1 MTKPVFILVRPQL
14 AENVGMTARAMMNCG
29 IDELRLVAPREN
41 HLSEIAVR
49 ASSGAERI
57 LKNAKVYN
65 TLDEA
70 TADLNFVLATT
81 ARFRDMV
88 KPVYTPEKA
97 SLLLKSNQNIKT
109 GVLFG
114 CERTGLENDEV
125 VGADAILSIPLNPEH
140 TSLNL
145 SQAVLLVGYAYLNAL
160 NPQVCQIREN
170 IPAPKIELHLFL
182 NFLDNLLEKHGY
194 YKIRDKKPKMQRN
207 LEDVFNRAGLTSQE
221 IRTLYGIFNTFSK
234 KNLQKEIESD
244 INEES

>member
-14 AENVGMTARAMMNCG
+14 AENVGMAARAMMNCA

-41 HLSEIAVR
+41 HLSETAIR

-57 LKNAKVYN
+57 LQNAKVYN
-65 TLDEA
+65 SLNEA

-97 SLLLKSNQNIKT
+97 AEFLKKNQDIKT

-114 CERTGLENDEV
+114 CERTGLENDEI
-125 VGADAILSIPLNPEH
+125 VGADALLSIPLNPEH

-160 NPQVCQIREN
+160 TPQVCSIREN

-182 NFLDNLLEKHGY
+182 KFLDKLLEDYGY
-194 YKIRDKKPKMQRN
+194 YKLQDKKPKMQRN

-221 IRTLYGIFNTFSK
+221 IRTFYGIFNTFSK
-234 KNLQKEIESD
+234 KDLQKGTESD
-244 INEES
+244 INEEC

>member
-97 SLLLKSNQNIKT
+97 SLLRC
-109 GVLFG
+109 GH
-114 CERTGLENDEV
+114 RTIISPPEEV
-125 VGADAILSIPLNPEH
+125 NPSE
-140 TSLNL
+140 
-145 SQAVLLVGYAYLNAL
+145 
-160 NPQVCQIREN
+160 
-170 IPAPKIELHLFL
+170 
-182 NFLDNLLEKHGY
+182 
-194 YKIRDKKPKMQRN
+194 
-207 LEDVFNRAGLTSQE
+207 
-221 IRTLYGIFNTFSK
+221 
-234 KNLQKEIESD
+234 
-244 INEES
+244 

>member
-14 AENVGMTARAMMNCG
+14 AENIGMAARAMMNCA
-29 IDELRLVAPREN
+29 IEELRLVSPRED
-41 HLSEIAVR
+41 HLSETAIR
-49 ASSGAERI
+49 ASSGADRI
-57 LKNAKVYN
+57 LKNAKVY
-65 TLDEA
+65 TSLDEA

-97 SLLLKSNQNIKT
+97 ACFLKENQDIKT

-114 CERTGLENDEV
+114 CERTGLENEEV

-145 SQAVLLVGYAYLNAL
+145 SQAVLLVGYAYLNVL
-160 NPQVCQIREN
+160 MPQFCPVREN

-182 NFLDNLLEKHGY
+182 KFLDNLLEEHGY
-194 YKIRDKKPKMQRN
+194 YKLRDKKPKMQRN
-207 LEDVFNRAGLTSQE
+207 LEDVFNRSGLTSQE
-221 IRTLYGIFNTFSK
+221 IRTFYGVFNTFSK
-234 KNLQKEIESD
+234 KTCKKEKNQI
-244 INEES
+244 